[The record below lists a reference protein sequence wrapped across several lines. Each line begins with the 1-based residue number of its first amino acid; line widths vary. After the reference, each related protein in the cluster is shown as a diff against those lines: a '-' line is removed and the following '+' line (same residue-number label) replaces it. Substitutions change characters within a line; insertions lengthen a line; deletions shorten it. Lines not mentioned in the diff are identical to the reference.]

1 MEALH
6 YELWDRCTSFVAS
19 ACAGRD
25 ASHGLG
31 HMRKVT
37 EQAILLYLMDT
48 SATVAPAEKAGML
61 YRIILVGMLH
71 DVADHKYDVAGA
83 LLHRVKSFAAAEA
96 AALVAHAESTD
107 PRLFCVPLPRANAGE
122 TEGSAQQVVQQVAQL
137 LLTSLDAISYSKE
150 VKRGMRWFVPA
161 LSEGVEA
168 ATKSSS
174 WVAVR
179 DYVSDADKLESI
191 GEDGLLRCYEYTCV
205 QYRASALAQLAL
217 KTPRPSAETAA
228 PQGTAVE
235 RQLEAVLLREVVA
248 HFHEKLKRLLPVFI
262 VTSSGKHL
270 GIPRAAEMAALLE
283 EWQHYG
289 PPPVTMYWRNA
300 AAECTPT

>member
-48 SATVAPAEKAGML
+48 TATVAPGEKAGML

-71 DVADHKYDVAGA
+71 DVADHKYDVAGT
-83 LLHRVKSFAAAEA
+83 LLDRVKSFTAAEA
-96 AALVAHAESTD
+96 AALVAHAASTD
-107 PRLFCVPLPRANAGE
+107 PRLFWVPLPRANAGE
-122 TEGSAQQVVQQVAQL
+122 AEGSAQQVTQL

-161 LSEGVEA
+161 LSDGVEA

-179 DYVSDADKLESI
+179 DYVSDSDKLEAV
-191 GEDGLLRCYEYTCV
+191 GEEGLLRCYEYTCV
-205 QYRASALAQLAL
+205 QYRASALAQLTS
-217 KTPRPSAETAA
+217 KGPQPSAETAA
-228 PQGTAVE
+228 PQAAAVE
-235 RQLEAVLLREVVA
+235 RQLEAVLLREVVE
-248 HFHEKLKRLLPVFI
+248 HYHEKLKRLLPVFI

-283 EWQHYG
+283 EWQQHG
-289 PPPVTMYWRNA
+289 PPPVTVYWRNA
-300 AAECTPT
+300 AAEYTPASG

>member
-1 MEALH
+1 MEVLH
-6 YELWDRCTSFVAS
+6 YELWNRCTSFVAS

-48 SATVAPAEKAGML
+48 AATVAPGERSGML

-71 DVADHKYDVAGA
+71 DVADHKYDVAGT
-83 LLHRVKSFAAAEA
+83 LVDQVKSFATAEA
-96 AALVAHAESTD
+96 ATLVAHAASVD
-107 PRLFCVPLPRANAGE
+107 PSLFWVPLPRD
-122 TEGSAQQVVQQVAQL
+122 GSGGAERRVQQVTEL
-137 LLTSLDAISYSKE
+137 LLISLEAISYSKE
-150 VKRGMRWFVPA
+150 VKRGMRWFVSA
-161 LSEGVEA
+161 LSEGVTA
-168 ATKSSS
+168 ATSSSS

-179 DYVSDADKLESI
+179 DYVSDADKLEAV
-191 GEDGLLRCYEYTCV
+191 GEEGLLRCYEYTCA
-205 QYRASALAQLAL
+205 QYRAAALAQFTS
-217 KTPRPSAETAA
+217 KNSQPSAETPASQA
-228 PQGTAVE
+228 TLVK

-262 VTSSGKHL
+262 VTPSGKHL
-270 GIPRAAEMAALLE
+270 GTPRAVEMAALLE
-283 EWQHYG
+283 EWQHHG

-300 AAECTPT
+300 AAEYSLA